1 MIPELETSVTE
12 PRVGGPGGDRL
23 SPPPRTIFG
32 DARITLAPLALLV
45 SSLVALGC
53 AADPH
58 RYRYHPSVPVAEA
71 DWQACH
77 ARADREAQRRYD
89 RYMEIVELAGPF
101 GGPFGGITLG
111 RRAWEEREEIYEGEL
126 IECLTDKGYRMG
138 TRPGEPATPPFR

>member
-1 MIPELETSVTE
+1 MIG
-12 PRVGGPGGDRL
+12 PRGYSGWGGQAVPP
-23 SPPPRTIFG
+23 SPPHAGLG
-32 DARITLAPLALLV
+32 DARLKLALLV
-45 SSLVALGC
+45 LSLLALGC

-101 GGPFGGITLG
+101 GGPFGGVTLG

-126 IECLTDKGYRMG
+126 IECLTEKGYRLG
-138 TRPGEPATPPFR
+138 TGPGEPATPPSR